1 MVEVWDCLPFFPGND
16 SEKKYSA
23 VFIGCGEESTKG
35 KKFSYFPKADF
46 LDLRSESYLCGLL

>member
-23 VFIGCGEESTKG
+23 VFIGCGEESNQR
-35 KKFSYFPKADF
+35 KKVFLFSKSRFP
-46 LDLRSESYLCGLL
+46 